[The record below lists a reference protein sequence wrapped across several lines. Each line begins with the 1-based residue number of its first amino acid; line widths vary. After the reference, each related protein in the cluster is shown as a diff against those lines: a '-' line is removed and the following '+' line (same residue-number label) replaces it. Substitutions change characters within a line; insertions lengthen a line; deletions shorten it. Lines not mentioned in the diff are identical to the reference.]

1 MVNELPTIFE
11 VVAGTA
17 KKQGKDK
24 SSVSNNSSN
33 RSKSNSK
40 VKILFSTV
48 VLLYSFYC
56 PLA

>member
-1 MVNELPTIFE
+1 MMNDLPSIFE

-17 KKQGKDK
+17 KKQSKEK

-40 VKILFSTV
+40 VIEWDNLFIIS
-48 VLLYSFYC
+48 LDGN
-56 PLA
+56 

>member
-1 MVNELPTIFE
+1 MVNDLPTIFE

-33 RSKSNSK
+33 RSKSSSK
-40 VKILFSTV
+40 VKKCPFFSTV
-48 VLLYSFYC
+48 VLMSQMVC
-56 PLA
+56 

>member
-40 VKILFSTV
+40 VKSLF
-48 VLLYSFYC
+48 
-56 PLA
+56 PL